1 MTTKLWQFA
10 TEIICDH
17 LINYISNGKAMIILS
32 TVGLIKK
39 IWLNKMSYFPE
50 PHILSKNKIENELDL
65 SNYATKSNLKRY
77 IRLC

>member
-1 MTTKLWQFA
+1 
-10 TEIICDH
+10 
-17 LINYISNGKAMIILS
+17 MIILS

-39 IWLNKMSYFPE
+39 IWLNKMSYYPE
-50 PHILSKNKIENELDL
+50 PHILSKTKIENELDL